1 MIDKRNNRKI
11 TEQKVPAERKKPRP
25 LNLSVLLK
33 GNTMH
38 KKMQVFIS
46 STYSDLNSERQ
57 AAVDAILK
65 AGHIPAGMELFAAGD
80 ESQLETIKRWIDNSD
95 IFTLMLG
102 SRYGSIEPKSKKSY
116 IEFEYDYAVNAKKPF
131 FAIVISEKVIDD
143 KVKKHGKDIIEQ
155 NNPQKLKKF
164 RKKVLSKTSTFFDEP
179 KDIKLA
185 IFESISDLEK
195 RYSIEGW
202 VRSDEIQDTSPLL
215 NEINRLSKHIEKTQ
229 KENKSLKNKL
239 NKLSESS
246 REEVEF
252 QEIIRQLREKT
263 VNYVE
268 LPEELGVKADEFTL
282 LDLVYV
288 FRADL
293 LVGVCN
299 PITMKPHD
307 QFVFFKL
314 APELQIYE
322 LVENT
327 GVPNVAY
334 RRYGITKKGLKF
346 IAYCEKRTFLKNH

>member
-1 MIDKRNNRKI
+1 
-11 TEQKVPAERKKPRP
+11 
-25 LNLSVLLK
+25 
-33 GNTMH
+33 MH
-38 KKMQVFIS
+38 KKIQVFIS
-46 STYSDLNSERQ
+46 STYSDLKSERQ

-95 IFTLMLG
+95 IFMLILG

-116 IEFEYDYAVNAKKPF
+116 IEVEYDYAVNAGKPL
-131 FAIVISEKVIDD
+131 FATVISEIAIDD
-143 KVKKHGKDIIEQ
+143 KVKKNGKGMIEQ
-155 NNPQKLKKF
+155 ENPKELKKF
-164 RKKVLSKTSTFFDEP
+164 RKKVLSKTTTFFNEP

-195 RYSIEGW
+195 RYDIEGW
-202 VRSDEIQDTSPLL
+202 VRSNEIQDTSSLL
-215 NEINRLSKHIEKTQ
+215 NEINRLSINIEEIQ
-229 KENKSLKNKL
+229 KENKSLEYKL

-252 QEIIRQLREKT
+252 QEIIRILSEKT
-263 VNYVE
+263 INYE
-268 LPEELGVKADEFTL
+268 KLPEELDVKAGKFTL
-282 LDLVYV
+282 LNLAYT
-288 FRADL
+288 FKASF

-299 PITMKPHD
+299 TLTMDSLD

-327 GVPNVAY
+327 RVPNVAY
-334 RRYGITKKGLKF
+334 RRYGITKKGLRF
-346 IAYCEKRTFLKNH
+346 FAYCEKKNLFKEALAEQTI

>member
-1 MIDKRNNRKI
+1 
-11 TEQKVPAERKKPRP
+11 
-25 LNLSVLLK
+25 
-33 GNTMH
+33 MH
-38 KKMQVFIS
+38 KKIQVFIS
-46 STYSDLNSERQ
+46 STYSDLKSERQ

-95 IFTLMLG
+95 IFMLILG

-116 IEFEYDYAVNAKKPF
+116 IEVEYDYAVNAGKPF
-131 FAIVISEKVIDD
+131 FAIVISETAIDD
-143 KVKKHGKDIIEQ
+143 KVKKHGKEIIEQ
-155 NNPQKLKKF
+155 ENPKELNKF

-185 IFESISDLEK
+185 IFESLSDLEK
-195 RYSIEGW
+195 RYNIEGW
-202 VRSDEIQDTSPLL
+202 VRSNEIQDTSPLL
-215 NEINRLSKHIEKTQ
+215 NEINRLSKNIENIQ

-252 QEIIRQLREKT
+252 QEIIRKLREKT
-263 VNYVE
+263 INYVD
-268 LPEELGVKADEFTL
+268 LPEELRVKSGEFTL
-282 LDLVYV
+282 LDLIGA
-288 FRADL
+288 FRASF

-299 PITMKPHD
+299 PPFSMEPLDK
-307 QFVFFKL
+307 FAFFNL

-327 GVPNVAY
+327 GVPNVAF
-334 RRYGITKKGLKF
+334 RRYGITKKGLRF
-346 IAYCEKRTFLKNH
+346 IAYCEKKRDMIKSCV